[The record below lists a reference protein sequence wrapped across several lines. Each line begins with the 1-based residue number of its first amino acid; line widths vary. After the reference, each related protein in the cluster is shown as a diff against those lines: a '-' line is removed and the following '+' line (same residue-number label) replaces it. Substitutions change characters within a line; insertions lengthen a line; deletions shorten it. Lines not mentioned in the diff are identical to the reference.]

1 MKIVAITA
9 CPAGLAHTP
18 MAAKALSQAGKRLGY
33 EIKVEQQ
40 GIMERINGITPEEVQ
55 EADFVLV
62 ASDQH
67 IDGMERFEGK
77 KVITVK
83 IGVALK
89 QPDTVLTK
97 CVEALEKQK

>member
-1 MKIVAITA
+1 MKIVAVTS

-18 MAAKALSQAGKRLGY
+18 MAAKALTEAGKKLGHD
-33 EIKVEQQ
+33 IKVEQQ
-40 GIMERINGITPEEVQ
+40 GIMGKINGITPEEAKA
-55 EADFVLV
+55 ADFVLI

-77 KVITVK
+77 KVIKVK

-89 QPDTVLTK
+89 QPEAVLTK
-97 CVEALEKQK
+97 CIEALTK

>member
-1 MKIVAITA
+1 MKIVAVTS

-18 MAAKALSQAGKRLGY
+18 MAAKALTEAGKKLGH

-40 GIMERINGITPEEVQ
+40 GIMGRINGITPEEAK

-67 IDGMERFEGK
+67 IDGMERFDGK
-77 KVITVK
+77 KVIKVK

-89 QPDTVLTK
+89 QPEAVLTK
-97 CVEALEKQK
+97 CIEALAK

>member
-1 MKIVAITA
+1 MKIVAITS

-18 MAAKALSQAGKRLGY
+18 MAAKALTDAGKKMGHD
-33 EIKVEQQ
+33 IKVEQQ
-40 GIMERINGITPEEVQ
+40 GIMGMVNGITLEEAKA
-55 EADFVLV
+55 ADFVLV

-77 KVITVK
+77 KVIRVK

-89 QPDTVLTK
+89 QPEAVLQK
-97 CVEALEKQK
+97 CIDAILK